1 MDQLTLWEGA
11 VFDAVIDECLSEAS
25 ICHDEFQINKRVGL
39 QVMLHGVYLQ
49 TGNRTEKEKRNRLGG
64 RLFGFKFGNHS
75 VNAGI
80 RFSILSIRT
89 LKYVNTFFGGELHGS
104 EKFDYSN
111 LAYEPLLVSKA

>member
-39 QVMLHGVYLQ
+39 QVMLHGVYLR

-64 RLFGFKFGNHS
+64 RLFDAEARYLPGGDGVVQFVPWRANKRAVWKLIS
-75 VNAGI
+75 VFEW
-80 RFSILSIRT
+80 R
-89 LKYVNTFFGGELHGS
+89 
-104 EKFDYSN
+104 YSWIN
-111 LAYEPLLVSKA
+111 SG